1 MKLEQAIGAFAA
13 LAQETRLQAFK
24 MLVEAG
30 PSGLPAGMI
39 SDRLGIAHNS
49 LSFHLAH
56 LTETGLIASRKEGR
70 KIIYTASFDR
80 IRELMRFMV
89 ENCCSGDQVSCR
101 VDADG
106 TKEII
111 EFFTG
116 KECCS

>member
-1 MKLEQAIGAFAA
+1 MNLEQAIGAFAA
-13 LAQETRLQAFK
+13 LAQKTRLQAFK
-24 MLVEAG
+24 ILVEAG

-39 SDRLGIAHNS
+39 SNRLGIAHNS
-49 LSFHLAH
+49 LSFHLTH
-56 LTETGLIASRKEGR
+56 LTEAGLIASQKEGR
-70 KIIYTASFDR
+70 KIIYTASFER

-101 VDADG
+101 VDASG

-111 EFFTG
+111 EFFTE

>member
-1 MKLEQAIGAFAA
+1 MKLKQAISAFAA

-30 PSGLPAGMI
+30 SSGLPAGMI

-56 LTETGLIASRKEGR
+56 LTEAGLITSQKEGR
-70 KIIYTASFDR
+70 KIIYIASFER
-80 IRELMRFMV
+80 IRQLMHFMV
-89 ENCCSGDQVSCR
+89 ENCCSEDQVSCR
-101 VDADG
+101 VNAEG

-111 EFFTG
+111 EFFTE
-116 KECCS
+116 KECC